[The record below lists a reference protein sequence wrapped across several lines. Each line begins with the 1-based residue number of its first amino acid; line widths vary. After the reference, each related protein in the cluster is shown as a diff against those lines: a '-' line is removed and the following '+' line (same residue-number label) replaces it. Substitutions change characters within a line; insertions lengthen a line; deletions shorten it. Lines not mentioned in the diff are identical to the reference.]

1 MRPTGRGARGM
12 ADGTVQIWAVVVL
25 SALATYVWRA
35 LGVAIAGKVN
45 PDSEAFR
52 LFTCVAYAMLAG
64 LIARM
69 ILLPAGVL
77 AETPLSYRLIAVGA
91 AIAVFFALRR
101 GLAPGAATGVA
112 VFWLLLAFA
121 D

>member
-1 MRPTGRGARGM
+1 M
-12 ADGTVQIWAVVVL
+12 ADGEIYIWIVVIL
-25 SALATYVWRA
+25 SGLATYVWRA
-35 LGVAIAGKVN
+35 LGVAIAGRMS

-69 ILLPAGVL
+69 IILPVGVL

-91 AIAVFFALRR
+91 AVAVFFATRR
-101 GLAPGAATGVA
+101 NLALGAATGVA
-112 VFWLLLAFA
+112 VFGVLISFA
-121 D
+121 G

>member
-1 MRPTGRGARGM
+1 M
-12 ADGTVQIWAVVVL
+12 AEGQVHIWVVVVL

-45 PDSEAFR
+45 PDGEAFR

-69 ILLPAGVL
+69 IVLPAGVL
-77 AETPLSYRLIAVGA
+77 AETPLSYRLIALGA
-91 AIAVFFALRR
+91 ALAVFFAFRLN
-101 GLAPGAATGVA
+101 LALGAAVGVA
-112 VFWLLLAFA
+112 VFGLLISVAG
-121 D
+121 

>member
-1 MRPTGRGARGM
+1 M
-12 ADGTVQIWAVVVL
+12 ADGQVYIWVVVVL
-25 SALATYVWRA
+25 SALGTYVWRA

-69 ILLPAGVL
+69 IALPVGVL
-77 AETPLSYRLIAVGA
+77 AETPLSYRLIALGA
-91 AIAVFFALRR
+91 AVAVFFASRR
-101 GLAPGAATGVA
+101 NLALGAATGVA
-112 VFWLLLAFA
+112 VFALLLSVAG
-121 D
+121 